1 MTQCH
6 GTCDVKEGM
15 MRSLATSLTA
25 ISLVVFA
32 LLAFPTPLEAATTTY
47 TALDCY
53 QFGSFDEA
61 QAAYEA
67 DQASFSPTLT
77 YLDDDGD
84 GLICECL
91 YYEEICGLPSSDLP
105 TQSVPPPTGASATGP
120 VTPLERLDELR
131 DERHR

>member
-1 MTQCH
+1 
-6 GTCDVKEGM
+6 

-61 QAAYEA
+61 RAAYEA
-67 DQASFSPTLT
+67 DQASVDPQLS

-91 YYEEICGLPSSDLP
+91 YYEEICWLPSSDLP
-105 TQSVPPPTGASATGP
+105 TPAVPVPSEPSTSGQVPPREVLA
-120 VTPLERLDELR
+120 RLNE
-131 DERHR
+131 ERHK

>member
-1 MTQCH
+1 MHALLT
-6 GTCDVKEGM
+6 TI
-15 MRSLATSLTA
+15 LATACALA
-25 ISLVVFA
+25 VFA
-32 LLAFPTPLEAATTTY
+32 LLASPTPLEAATTTC
-47 TALDCY
+47 TPLDCY

-67 DQASFSPTLT
+67 DQASINPTLT

-91 YYEEICGLPSSDLP
+91 YYEEICWLPSSDLP
-105 TQSVPPPTGASATGP
+105 TPAVPVPSEASATGP

-131 DERHR
+131 DERHQ

>member
-1 MTQCH
+1 
-6 GTCDVKEGM
+6 

-25 ISLVVFA
+25 FPLAVAA
-32 LLAFPTPLEAATTTY
+32 LLAQTTTG
-47 TALDCY
+47 TPLDCY

-61 QAAYEA
+61 RAAYEA

-91 YYEEICGLPSSDLP
+91 YYEEICWLPSSELP
-105 TQSVPPPTGASATGP
+105 TPSVPLPTDASATGP
-120 VTPLERLDELR
+120 VTPLERLEELR
-131 DERHR
+131 EERHP

>member
-1 MTQCH
+1 
-6 GTCDVKEGM
+6 

-32 LLAFPTPLEAATTTY
+32 LLAFPTSLEAATTTY

-53 QFGSFDEA
+53 QFGSLDEA

-67 DQASFSPTLT
+67 DRPASARPLT
-77 YLDDDGD
+77 SLDDDGD